1 MSNLKYTLFQST
13 LKDLEE
19 CYDELCE
26 IDGKLLELNPE
37 EAKAAYRMIQLCND
51 IIVEFGDYS

>member
-1 MSNLKYTLFQST
+1 MSNMKYTLFQNT

-26 IDGKLLELNPE
+26 IKGVLFELNPE
-37 EAKAAYRMIQLCND
+37 EGKAANRLIQLCND
-51 IIVEFGDYS
+51 IVVEFGDYQ